1 MIQTIQTF
9 LVTTQSEIE
18 TINGE
23 VPTSD
28 GMVLTE
34 KMPVGYHM
42 AMGKMIAYKSL
53 LTLLEEV
60 AAEEDGSTNTTSL

>member
-1 MIQTIQTF
+1 
-9 LVTTQSEIE
+9 
-18 TINGE
+18 
-23 VPTSD
+23 
-28 GMVLTE
+28 MVLTE